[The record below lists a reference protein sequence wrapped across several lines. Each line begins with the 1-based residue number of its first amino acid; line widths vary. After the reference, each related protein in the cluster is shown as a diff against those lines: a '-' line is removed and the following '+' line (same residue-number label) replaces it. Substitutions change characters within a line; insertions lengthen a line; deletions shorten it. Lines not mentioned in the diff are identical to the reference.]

1 MYKLCHNI
9 LMSNE
14 KKRVQKTIDLRF
26 EQLPTLEKNAR
37 KAGYVTKTGK
47 PKLGAFLIDRGMTED
62 GLMTRIRGIGQ
73 LLNCFEDVRAVSI
86 NMCKYRDT
94 ASAIEKQLIGIQ
106 NNPELFKSAIINQL
120 IDSVDYLNNS
130 NKNIERTL
138 NEIVDG
144 FKGVN
149 SKIEEIMDS

>member
-1 MYKLCHNI
+1 
-9 LMSNE
+9 MSND

-26 EQLPTLEKNAR
+26 EQLPTLEENAR

-47 PKLGAFLIDRGMTED
+47 PKLGAFLVDRGMTED
-62 GLMTRIRGIGQ
+62 GLMRRVRGVGQ
-73 LLNCFEDVRAVSI
+73 LLNCFEDVRVFSI
-86 NMCKYRDT
+86 NMRKYRDT
-94 ASAIEKQLIGIQ
+94 ASTIESQLIDIK
-106 NNPELFKSAIINQL
+106 NNPELFKSVIINQL

-149 SKIEEIMDS
+149 NKIEEIMES